1 MVRTL
6 WTAEHIA
13 RVEKPMLT
21 TQPRGGYVT
30 VDVQR
35 QLDRVL
41 SLMRTQQP
49 VPAIGTVGLR
59 IARFREGYSP
69 ESVTALFD
77 NIAEWQRQLNIQDEV
92 RADDA
97 AGQAAAPRSNRLTW
111 TRQQQVWVREI
122 TFHSTRFGSAYETDQ
137 VDDFLDNVLRAMG
150 NGEPLPDIK
159 SAQFHMA
166 RAGRGGYD
174 AAAVDHFL
182 DQLERIRP
190 LR

>member
-1 MVRTL
+1 M
-6 WTAEHIA
+6 A
-13 RVEKPMLT
+13 
-21 TQPRGGYVT
+21 
-30 VDVQR
+30 DVQR
-35 QLDRVL
+35 QLDRVV
-41 SLMRTQQP
+41 SLMRAQQP

-59 IARFREGYSP
+59 SARLREGYSP
-69 ESVTALFD
+69 ESVAALFD
-77 NIAEWQRQLNIQDEV
+77 NIAEWQRQLNIQQEV
-92 RADDA
+92 R
-97 AGQAAAPRSNRLTW
+97 GVAPGGETTVRDSGRLTW
-111 TRQQQVWVREI
+111 SRQQQVWVREI

-150 NGEPLPDIK
+150 NGEPLPNIK

-190 LR
+190 L

>member
-1 MVRTL
+1 M
-6 WTAEHIA
+6 A
-13 RVEKPMLT
+13 
-21 TQPRGGYVT
+21 
-30 VDVQR
+30 DVQR
-35 QLDRVL
+35 QLDRVV
-41 SLMRTQQP
+41 SLMRAQQP

-59 IARFREGYSP
+59 SARFREGYSP
-69 ESVTALFD
+69 DSVTALFD
-77 NIAEWQRQLNIQDEV
+77 NIAEWQRQLSIQREV
-92 RADDA
+92 RDVDGAE
-97 AGQAAAPRSNRLTW
+97 AAAPANGRLSW
-111 TRQQQVWVREI
+111 SRQQQVWVREI
-122 TFHSTRFGSAYETDQ
+122 TFQSTRFGAAYETDQ

-190 LR
+190 LS

>member
-6 WTAEHIA
+6 WTADHIS
-13 RVEKPMLT
+13 RVENPTLT
-21 TQPRGGYVT
+21 TQPRGGYVMA
-30 VDVQR
+30 DVQR

-41 SLMRTQQP
+41 SLMRAQQP

-59 IARFREGYSP
+59 RARFREGYTP

-77 NIAEWQRQLNIQDEV
+77 NIAEWQRQLTIQQETRDL
-92 RADDA
+92 DA
-97 AGQAAAPRSNRLTW
+97 PEQQVPDRGRLTW
-111 TRQQQVWVREI
+111 SRQQQVWVREI
-122 TFHSTRFGSAYETDQ
+122 TFAATRFGSAYETDQ

-150 NGEPLPDIK
+150 NGEPLPDIR
-159 SAQFHMA
+159 SAQFHMS

>member
-1 MVRTL
+1 M
-6 WTAEHIA
+6 A
-13 RVEKPMLT
+13 
-21 TQPRGGYVT
+21 
-30 VDVQR
+30 DVQR
-35 QLDRVL
+35 QLDRVV
-41 SLMRTQQP
+41 SLMRAQQP

-59 IARFREGYSP
+59 SARFREGYSP

-77 NIAEWQRQLNIQDEV
+77 NIAEWQRQLNIRHEV
-92 RADDA
+92 NDVDSAEA
-97 AGQAAAPRSNRLTW
+97 TAPENGRLNW
-111 TRQQQVWVREI
+111 SRQQQVWVREI
-122 TFHSTRFGSAYETDQ
+122 TFQSTRFGSAYETDQ

-150 NGEPLPDIK
+150 NGESLPDIK

-190 LR
+190 LA